1 LNDYAFN
8 LMKDW
13 DREVDFREVASSVR
27 TQELAEFLKFYTY
40 SSSPLNEV
48 QLKAVKQH
56 WSQKKS

>member
-1 LNDYAFN
+1 
-8 LMKDW
+8 MKDW